1 MGRQVKKTRVGR
13 RTTMNRNVTAEEVE
27 KIKRVVEDSLGTL
40 MLLQET
46 NMNEAE
52 KIRLFITACRTMGRV
67 VLWGTTLSHFHFQYF
82 IWRCSFGYA
91 FNVDE
96 AVDYAILYG
105 CTILEEINI
114 YEKRLLEQG
123 LVDED
128 DAEEEEE
135 AEEIIDEDF

>member
-1 MGRQVKKTRVGR
+1 
-13 RTTMNRNVTAEEVE
+13 
-27 KIKRVVEDSLGTL
+27 

-67 VLWGTTLSHFHFQYF
+67 ILWGTTLSHFHFQYF
-82 IWRCSFGYA
+82 IWRCSFGYT
-91 FNVDE
+91 FDVDE

-105 CTILEEINI
+105 CAILEEIEV

-128 DAEEEEE
+128 EEGDYEEEEIIE
-135 AEEIIDEDF
+135 EEI

>member
-1 MGRQVKKTRVGR
+1 MGYQVKETRVGR
-13 RTTMNRNVTAEEVE
+13 ATNMKHNVTAEEVK
-27 KIKRVVEDSLGTL
+27 KIKNIVEDSVGTL
-40 MLLQET
+40 VLLQET

-67 VLWGTTLSHFHFQYF
+67 ILWGTTLSHFHFQYF
-82 IWRCSFGYA
+82 IWRCSFGYT
-91 FNVDE
+91 FDVDE

-105 CTILEEINI
+105 CAILEEVEV

-128 DAEEEEE
+128 EEGDYEEEEIIE
-135 AEEIIDEDF
+135 EEI

>member
-1 MGRQVKKTRVGR
+1 MKH
-13 RTTMNRNVTAEEVE
+13 NVTAEEVK
-27 KIKRVVEDSLGTL
+27 KIKNIVEDSVGTL

-67 VLWGTTLSHFHFQYF
+67 ILWGTTLSHFHFQYF
-82 IWRCSFGYA
+82 IWRCSFGYT
-91 FNVDE
+91 FDVDE

-105 CTILEEINI
+105 CAILEEVEV

-128 DAEEEEE
+128 EEGDYEEEEIIE
-135 AEEIIDEDF
+135 EEI

>member
-1 MGRQVKKTRVGR
+1 MKH
-13 RTTMNRNVTAEEVE
+13 NVTAEEVK
-27 KIKRVVEDSLGTL
+27 KIKNIVEDSVGAL

-67 VLWGTTLSHFHFQYF
+67 ILWGTTLGHFHFQYF
-82 IWRCSFGYA
+82 IWRCSFGYT
-91 FNVDE
+91 FDVDE

-105 CTILEEINI
+105 CAILEEIEV

-128 DAEEEEE
+128 EEGDYEEEEIIE
-135 AEEIIDEDF
+135 EEI

>member
-1 MGRQVKKTRVGR
+1 MKH
-13 RTTMNRNVTAEEVE
+13 NVTAEEVK
-27 KIKRVVEDSLGTL
+27 KIKNIVEDSVGTL

-67 VLWGTTLSHFHFQYF
+67 ILWGTTLSHFHFQYF
-82 IWRCSFGYA
+82 IWRCSFGYT
-91 FNVDE
+91 FDVDE

-105 CTILEEINI
+105 CAILEEIEV

-128 DAEEEEE
+128 EEGDYEEEEIIE
-135 AEEIIDEDF
+135 EEI